1 MGGHQ
6 VIENSHSDHKNS
18 KKTRLIF
25 GTVWA
30 DKWKYHSAQE
40 RGSVYWKKV

>member
-6 VIENSHSDHKNS
+6 VIENSHSDHKDS
-18 KKTRLIF
+18 WLIF